1 MVLFYGMWGWGIFWI
16 SLIVGIILFVKSKK
30 LYPVIYLISIALYVF
45 TAGFVIDAYSL
56 GKLGILLTLVISAIV
71 FMLLGYYFSKIIHSK
86 EQIR

>member
-30 LYPVIYLISIALYVF
+30 LYPVIYLVSIALYIF

-56 GKLGILLTLVISAIV
+56 GKLGILLTLVISAVV
-71 FMLLGYYFSKIIHSK
+71 FMLLGYYFSKIINSK
-86 EQIR
+86 SK